1 MEENQA
7 ICIERLFKSIYN
19 DSPIGIGITDS
30 EGKLVDLNYSCME
43 LFGVSNKT
51 DIIGFNLLNSLNI
64 PKEKLNLLK
73 NRTTVSH
80 EVLFNFDLIKEQKIF
95 ETTKSGKLYINMLI
109 TLLSNEENNSI
120 FKYLIYFQDISVG
133 RITEQKLRD
142 TKIKLKEEKKN
153 LFNVLNALGS
163 GIYIVNP
170 QYDVIFINNMLKREL
185 GALHGKKCF
194 EYFFNR
200 SNPCPECKNKLIFN
214 GKAISQEFYSSKVN
228 KVYEIISTPL
238 HNLDGTISKLGIF
251 YDISARKL
259 AIKSARES
267 QQLLENTFNA
277 LNDAVF
283 ILNTENPPT
292 ILRYNSTAEKIFGY
306 SAEEMLKKPMS
317 FLHVNKKSLKE
328 FQQELYPK
336 IKRGEVFTNY
346 KYKMKRKDGSVFPSE
361 HSVLLLENEQGKRIG
376 WINVVRDLT
385 IQMEAEQKLKETED
399 MFQSF
404 VESTPVATFLYQNY
418 ECIYANPA
426 VLNLTE
432 YSLDEIYAMKFWDF
446 VHPDYRNFVIS
457 IGVALERNEPI
468 KLVNEIKIITKSGIE
483 KWINGNMV
491 LLEYKGNR
499 AALISA
505 IDITQRKKAEQR
517 LISSEERYRNFVH
530 NFQGI
535 AFRGYI
541 DFSIDFFHGAI
552 EEITGYQPNDFILE
566 KIKWNQIIH
575 PDDIQGI
582 NEKIKEFHSSNR
594 QSDTREYRII
604 RKDGDIRW
612 VLENSQKVFDPNK
625 KMECVQGLIVDITE
639 RKIIEKKLKE
649 SEEKYRNLFDNAP
662 FAIMV
667 FNIEGDILDC
677 NEEASKISGYKKSEM
692 LGRNFK
698 EFDFYEDIQAAM
710 VEQRQRAINTGIVP
724 ASREIL
730 LKKKDN
736 SQFWA
741 RTYIDF
747 IQLGKDT
754 YIQAIIQDITERKQ
768 AREELNKLSKIK
780 SELLTRTSHEL
791 KTPAM
796 HIKGYIDLLLHTYKD
811 NFNKEELNIIR
822 HIKKGVLRLETLIY
836 DILHKAEL
844 DSGGSELNIIENN
857 LSSLIELS
865 VKELNSFAA
874 LRGHSI
880 ILNIHSN
887 ININF
892 DRDQIRHVI
901 NNLITNAIKYT
912 PLNGTIEISS
922 EVNDDFVT
930 IAVHDNGIGIIE
942 KEKERLFSQFGKIEH
957 FGQGFDIITE
967 GSGLGLYI
975 TKKVI
980 DLHGGEIWV
989 ESEGRNKGS
998 TFYFSLPVVKN

>member
-1 MEENQA
+1 MGKNQA
-7 ICIERLFKSIYN
+7 ISIEGLFKSIYN
-19 DSPIGIGITDS
+19 DSPIGIGISDS
-30 EGKLVDLNYSCME
+30 DGKLVDLNYSCTE
-43 LFGVSNKT
+43 LFGVSNKNN
-51 DIIGFNLLNSLNI
+51 IIGFNLLNSLNI
-64 PKEKLNLLK
+64 PKENLDILK
-73 NRTTVSH
+73 KRTTVSH
-80 EVLFNFDLIKEQKIF
+80 EVLFDFDLIKEQKLF
-95 ETTKSGKLYINMLI
+95 ETTKSGKIYINVLI
-109 TLLSNEENNSI
+109 TTLSLGERKSFFN
-120 FKYLIYFQDISVG
+120 YLIYIQDISG
-133 RITEQKLRD
+133 HKITEQKLKD
-142 TKIKLKEEKKN
+142 TKRKLKEEKEN
-153 LFNVLNALGS
+153 LYNVLNTLGS

-170 QYDVIFINNMLKREL
+170 QYDVLFINHELKREL
-185 GALHGKKCF
+185 GPLKGKKCF
-194 EYFFNR
+194 EYFLNR
-200 SNPCPECKNKLIFN
+200 SNPCPECKNILVFN
-214 GKAISQEFYSSKVN
+214 GKPIRQDFFSSKVN
-228 KVYEIISTPL
+228 KEYEIISTPL
-238 HNLDGTISKLGIF
+238 YNPDGTVSKLGLF
-251 YDISARKL
+251 YDISASKL
-259 AIKSARES
+259 VAKSARES

-283 ILNTENPPT
+283 VLNTENPPT
-292 ILRYNSTAEKIFGY
+292 ILRCNSTAEKIFGY
-306 SAEEMLKKPMS
+306 SVEEMLKKPTS
-317 FLHVNKKSLKE
+317 FLHINERSLKK

-336 IKRGEVFTNY
+336 INRGDIFTNF
-346 KYKMKRKDGSVFPSE
+346 KYKMKRKDGSVFPSK
-361 HSVLLLENEQGKRIG
+361 HSVIPLKNEHGKRIG
-376 WINVVRDLT
+376 WISVVRDLT
-385 IQMEAEQKLKETED
+385 KQMEAEKKLKETED

-426 VLNLTE
+426 ALNLTE
-432 YSLDEIYAMKFWDF
+432 YSLDEIYVMKFWDF
-446 VHPDYRNFVIS
+446 VHPDYRNFVIN
-457 IGVALERNEPI
+457 IGIALERNESV

-535 AFRGYI
+535 AFRGYV

-552 EEITGYQPNDFILE
+552 EEITGYQPDDFILE

-575 PDDIQGI
+575 PGDIQEI
-582 NEKIKEFHSSNR
+582 NKKIKEFHSSNR
-594 QSDTREYRII
+594 QSDSREYRII
-604 RKDGDIRW
+604 RKEGNIRW
-612 VLENSQKVFDPNK
+612 VLENTQKVFDPHK
-625 KMECVQGLIVDITE
+625 KMEGVQGLIVDITE
-639 RKIIEKKLKE
+639 RKIIDKKLKD

-662 FAIMV
+662 FAILV
-667 FNIEGDILDC
+667 FNMEGDILDS
-677 NEEASKISGYKKSEM
+677 NEEASKITGYKKSEI

-698 EFDFYEDIQAAM
+698 EFDFYKDIQATM
-710 VEQRQRAINTGIVP
+710 VEQRQIAINTGIFP

-736 SQFWA
+736 CQFWA
-741 RTYIDF
+741 RIYIDF

-768 AREELNKLSKIK
+768 AREELKKLSKIK

-796 HIKGYIDLLLHTYKD
+796 HIKGYVDLLLHTYKD
-811 NFNKEELNIIR
+811 RFNKEEVNIIR

-912 PLNGTIEISS
+912 PLNGTIE
-922 EVNDDFVT
+922 
-930 IAVHDNGIGIIE
+930 
-942 KEKERLFSQFGKIEH
+942 
-957 FGQGFDIITE
+957 
-967 GSGLGLYI
+967 
-975 TKKVI
+975 
-980 DLHGGEIWV
+980 
-989 ESEGRNKGS
+989 
-998 TFYFSLPVVKN
+998 